1 MRRFIVWLLL
11 LITALTIGAC
21 QSLPQMTDIWQA
33 PNGFP
38 VGGRATIALPDRL
51 EVVQPWHITNRTVE
65 VFVSLTHAGLMR
77 LDTTGMPQPELLADW
92 RASSDGRVIT
102 ATLTADLQ
110 WSDGALLTASDVVF
124 TYDALKSLP
133 VSSPLTAE
141 LALVDT
147 VVRVDD
153 THVRFTL
160 SRPYAPILTLWT
172 VPILPSHV
180 LATQQ
185 VADVNMKNLLVSAGP
200 FTYASHAEDGTVRL
214 ARNPHYVLGA
224 PLLDEI
230 MLYVGRSPQQMQAD
244 VQTGTVDIAEF
255 QTPPPLA
262 ETVVL
267 STTTYAQHQM
277 FLAIYNMRA
286 GHVTSD
292 ATIRRALGA
301 HLDTPAH
308 ALFLP
313 ESWVSEV
320 VTTSATLAVAP
331 QLLDEAGW
339 RINPD
344 TAIRQRGD
352 KPLEVSLVVA
362 SDNTVLMTHADQ
374 LEQVWQALGITVVRQ
389 NLARADFLNAL
400 IPPYPF
406 DVMLVELSGGRSS
419 SSYAD
424 TLFYEPDVRALFD
437 GAQRNDGIPNTRGS
451 LNLSGI
457 QDTTV
462 NAVLAR
468 IHDTYESA
476 SRQHLYADLL
486 AALQQQYPLH
496 VLRRPITTIIYGARL
511 QATTGSLQ
519 LSSPW
524 YPTNASRWYVQP
536 PPQ

>member
-11 LITALTIGAC
+11 LILALTIGAC
-21 QSLPQMTDIWQA
+21 QSLPQMTDLWPA
-33 PNGFP
+33 PSGFP

-51 EVVQPWHITNRTVE
+51 DVVQPWDITNRSVE

-77 LDTTGMPQPELLADW
+77 LDTTGMPQPELLTDW
-92 RASSDGRVIT
+92 QASSDGRVIT

-110 WSDGALLTASDVVF
+110 WSDGAPLTASDVVF

-141 LALVDT
+141 LALVAAVT
-147 VVRVDD
+147 RVDD

-160 SRPYAPILTLWT
+160 SRPYAPILTIWS

-200 FTYASHAEDGTVRL
+200 FTYASHAEDGTVLL

-230 MLYVGRSPQQMQAD
+230 MLYVGRTPQQMQAD
-244 VQTGTVDIAEF
+244 VRTGTVDIAEL
-255 QTPPPLA
+255 QTSSSLA
-262 ETVVL
+262 ETTAL

-292 ATIRRALGA
+292 AILRRALGA
-301 HLDTPAH
+301 HLETAAH

-313 ESWVSEV
+313 ESWVSRA
-320 VTTSATLAVAP
+320 VTTSTTLAGAP

-339 RINPD
+339 RISPD

-362 SDNTVLMTHADQ
+362 SDNAVLMTHADQ

-389 NLARADFLNAL
+389 NLARADYLNAL
-400 IPPYPF
+400 IPPYPY
-406 DVMLVELSGGRSS
+406 DVMLVELAGGRSS
-419 SSYAD
+419 STYAD

-468 IHDTYESA
+468 IYDTYEST

-486 AALQQQYPLH
+486 AALQQQHPLH
-496 VLRRPITTIIYGARL
+496 VLSRPTTTIIYGARL

>member
-1 MRRFIVWLLL
+1 MRRFIEWLLL

-77 LDTTGMPQPELLADW
+77 LDTTGMTQPELLADW

-110 WSDGALLTASDVVF
+110 WSDGAPLSASDVVF

-141 LALVDT
+141 LALVAAVT
-147 VVRVDD
+147 RVDD
-153 THVRFTL
+153 TNVRFTL

-496 VLRRPITTIIYGARL
+496 VLSRPITTIIYGARL